1 MRARGSVVIA
11 REPADVFA
19 YVSDP
24 SNDLSWR
31 SYLVASHAV
40 DAELTVGSIIRQTY
54 SYQGR
59 SVDVDLEVT
68 DYAPPE
74 HIGLRARG
82 KIPARINL
90 TCAPESGGTRFNM
103 SGSAELTG
111 PASLFEGRI
120 QRELDQ
126 TIATDLKRLKAAL
139 EGSGDSRSPRVV

>member
-11 REPADVFA
+11 REPSEVFRF
-19 YVSDP
+19 VSYP

-31 SYLVASHAV
+31 SYLVSSHAA
-40 DAELTVGSIIRQTY
+40 DAPLAVGSTIRQTY

-59 SVDVDLEVT
+59 SVEVELEVT

-90 TCAPESGGTRFNM
+90 TCTPEPGGTRFNM

-126 TIATDLKRLKAAL
+126 TIATDLERLKKAL
-139 EGSGDSRSPRVV
+139 ES